1 MLILSAVTQQDQVR
15 VTRGVSVS
23 VTQQF
28 SPERSDPARK
38 QWFFLYTIRLENEGE
53 ETVQLLNRHWI
64 ITDASGEVDE
74 VRGAG
79 VVGQQPILRSGE
91 TFEYT
96 SGCPLATPFGSM
108 SGSYE
113 MTTEGGDSFE
123 VEIPPF
129 ALRDPKLMQ

>member
-1 MLILSAVTQQDQVR
+1 MAQQNQVR
-15 VTRGVSVS
+15 VTREVRVSVK
-23 VTQQF
+23 QQYA
-28 SPERSDPARK
+28 PERSDPQRK
-38 QWFFLYTIRLENEGE
+38 RWFFLYTIRLKNEGE
-53 ETVQLLNRHWI
+53 ETVQLLNRHWV
-64 ITDASGEVDE
+64 ITDAGGEVDE

-79 VVGQQPILRSGE
+79 VVGQQPILRAGE
-91 TFEYT
+91 AFEYT

-108 SGSYE
+108 RGSYE